1 MRIERRRDP
10 SETHLSLD
18 TSTTRTRP
26 EPIADRSEAVAEV
39 ARAEAISAESPIAA
53 LYAGPKSIAHK
64 DAADVVTPPLTR
76 VEADDL
82 ATHVEPHLDSAGG
95 RAMARDLESDAARF
109 GVPPGGFAG
118 QTNLYGGSGMP
129 VAWWTLRGALGDP
142 AGRSEPSER
151 AAARMA
157 DDLGRATM
165 VTDDPALLL
174 AVTMREHPS
183 AWTAGRGEA
192 RVETFSEGG
201 LDYLGD
207 HLDSILRRVPREAR
221 TGSWEVGPAIRSGE
235 TDELVHPAVI
245 PAADQLV
252 AYAAELERAE
262 ATFETLVREVY
273 GADADRALASLSTDE
288 RRAWVQFTFGRPGRT
303 HAEDLEISDRSFSA
317 NAALELLHAEGITD
331 LGAIL
336 EDPRF
341 EANASVRRA
350 RTTALEAHWIETH
363 LFAD

>member
-10 SETHLSLD
+10 SETHALD
-18 TSTTRTRP
+18 PSTSRARP
-26 EPIADRSEAVAEV
+26 EPVAERTDALAEV
-39 ARAEAISAESPIAA
+39 ARAEAISADSPIAA
-53 LYAGPKSIAHK
+53 LYAGPKAIGHK
-64 DAADVVTPPLTR
+64 DGEDVVAPPRAL
-76 VEADDL
+76 VEAEDL
-82 ATHVEPHLDSAGG
+82 VTHVEAHLDTAGG
-95 RAMARDLESDAARF
+95 RAMAAALEADAPRF
-109 GVPPGGFAG
+109 GVPPGGFSG
-118 QTNLYGGSGMP
+118 QTNLYGGSDLP

-183 AWTAGRGEA
+183 AWTAGRGED
-192 RVETFSEGG
+192 RVETFNEGG

-207 HLDSILRRVPREAR
+207 HLGAILARVPREAR
-221 TGSWEVGPAIRSGE
+221 TGSWEVGPAIESGE
-235 TDELVHPAVI
+235 TGEMVHPAVI

-262 ATFETLVREVY
+262 DTFEALVTEVY
-273 GADADRALASLSTDE
+273 GADAERALASLSTDE
-288 RRAWVQFTFGRPGRT
+288 RRAWIQFTFGRPGRT
-303 HAEDLEISDRSFSA
+303 HAADLEISDRAFSA
-317 NAALELLHAEGITD
+317 NAALELLHGEGNTD

-336 EDPRF
+336 DDPRF
-341 EANASVRRA
+341 AANASVRRA
-350 RTTALEAHWIETH
+350 RTTALEAHWLEEH
-363 LFAD
+363 LLD

>member
-1 MRIERRRDP
+1 MRIERRREP
-10 SETHLSLD
+10 TETHPVE
-18 TSTTRTRP
+18 TSTSGTRP
-26 EPIADRSEAVAEV
+26 EPVAAREEALAEV
-39 ARAEAISAESPIAA
+39 ARAEARSADSPVAA
-53 LYAGPKSIAHK
+53 LYAGTKVISHK
-64 DAADVVTPPLTR
+64 DPIDAVTPPRARVEAEDLVTR
-76 VEADDL
+76 VEA
-82 ATHVEPHLDSAGG
+82 HLDSAGG
-95 RAMARDLESDAARF
+95 RAMARDLEADAARF
-109 GVPPGGFAG
+109 GVPAGGFEG
-118 QTNLYGGSGMP
+118 QTNLYGGSNLP

-157 DDLGRATM
+157 DDLERATM

-183 AWTAGRGEA
+183 AWTAGRGED

-207 HLDSILRRVPREAR
+207 HLDAILRRVPREAR
-221 TGSWEVGPAIRSGE
+221 TGRWEVGPAFESGE
-235 TDELVHPAVI
+235 TGERVHPAVI

-262 ATFETLVREVY
+262 ATFETLVTEVY
-273 GADADRALASLSTDE
+273 GTDAPEALDSLSPDE

-303 HAEDLEISDRSFSA
+303 HAADLEISDRSFSA
-317 NAALELLHAEGITD
+317 NATLELLHAEGNTD

-350 RTTALEAHWIETH
+350 RTTALEAHWIEAH
-363 LFAD
+363 LLAD